1 MSVCYWQIVL
11 QKSLLADER
20 NFSGPL
26 VRPTRGDVR
35 DRIVSHKNDHG
46 PSHRPYRALQR
57 KRRLKIDFREIF
69 GVVRFSTFAT
79 VSTRLRHATMSIV
92 GSVSKDKLTSQRHFG
107 SEWL

>member
-1 MSVCYWQIVL
+1 MAHVCYRQIVL

-35 DRIVSHKNDHG
+35 DHIVSHKK
-46 PSHRPYRALQR
+46 RPWTFASACRALQR

-79 VSTRLRHATMSIV
+79 ASTRLRHATTSSV
-92 GSVSKDKLTSQRHFG
+92 GSVSKDKRTSQRHSFR
-107 SEWL
+107 